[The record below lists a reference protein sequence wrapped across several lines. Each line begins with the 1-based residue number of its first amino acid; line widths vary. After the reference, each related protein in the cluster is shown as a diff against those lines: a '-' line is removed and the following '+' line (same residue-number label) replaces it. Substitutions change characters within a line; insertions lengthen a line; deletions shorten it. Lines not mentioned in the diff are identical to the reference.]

1 MPDMSAIT
9 PGLLLVIAALTLW
22 NTFQRQREERLNK
35 SLEAI
40 ETRLKAEREVI
51 RADMNNRISQ
61 AQAKALEAEAK
72 VSELRLAFT
81 EYQAR
86 VPSRQ
91 DLDKALETVMGPVI
105 EHMQR
110 TEAFIEEV
118 LRAGVLLKDRR

>member
-9 PGLLLVIAALTLW
+9 PVLLLVIAALTLW